1 MKYFKLLIISVFFL
15 SVSAVS
21 FAQSD
26 SAVKN
31 IEPEVLNTVLNNAT
45 VQLVDVRTPN
55 EFKSGH
61 IDKAL
66 NINYYDQDFSVQ
78 IGKLDK
84 SKAIYV
90 YCRSGVRS
98 KYASDILKK
107 LGFKEIYN
115 LNGGI
120 LSWNTQNLPL
130 KK

>member
-61 IDKAL
+61 IDKVFFYLIL
-66 NINYYDQDFSVQ
+66 NWDNYF
-78 IGKLDK
+78 IKM
-84 SKAIYV
+84 AI
-90 YCRSGVRS
+90 S
-98 KYASDILKK
+98 
-107 LGFKEIYN
+107 
-115 LNGGI
+115 
-120 LSWNTQNLPL
+120 
-130 KK
+130 